1 MKSTF
6 LIAAA
11 TILVGCQTLPSVDC
25 TEGISPD
32 LLTKQCAL
40 PEPVVSGQTFEQVNH
55 QSGIEKAELL
65 ECRTRNSSLQE
76 VLRNCS
82 RAVKAVRDQTNAAK

>member
-1 MKSTF
+1 MKSI
-6 LIAAA
+6 L
-11 TILVGCQTLPSVDC
+11 ILVAAIILAGCQTLPSVDC
-25 TEGISPD
+25 TEGLSPD

-65 ECRTRNSSLQE
+65 ECRVRNSSLQE
-76 VLRNCS
+76 ALRNCS
-82 RAVKAVRDQTNAAK
+82 KVIKAVGNQTNATK

>member
-1 MKSTF
+1 MKSI
-6 LIAAA
+6 LILAAA
-11 TILVGCQTLPSVDC
+11 AVLAGCQTLPSVDC
-25 TEGISPD
+25 TEGLSPD

-65 ECRTRNSSLQE
+65 ECHKRNSSLQE
-76 VLRNCS
+76 ALRNCS
-82 RAVKAVRDQTNAAK
+82 KAIKAVGDQTNATK